1 MRTRSITEML
11 KLHIFN
17 LPPPMIVSMIES
29 LLFEEIVRF
38 VDFIVLSNAKARH
51 LWHTQIKRMLR
62 CPDMDNRRYSREDG
76 GSLRWVLKREI
87 TIKNFTTRVLYG
99 GDTELHRACHDDEAW
114 LVRACI
120 AFNDADDINKPNDA
134 GNTPL
139 HFACIYEAHIDV
151 VKLLL
156 ESGAQKSLYHK
167 SNGGYGYIPIV
178 IAFDLEG
185 FDIVKLLLKYHEK
198 DKKMALENL
207 GDAFGIAAYKQNLE
221 LVQLILEVTGP
232 DIIHS
237 RDSFGCMALR
247 RSCARSDDTE
257 VMEFLLA
264 SGANVNAV
272 DTDGGTPLFL
282 SIIFECLECAKACW
296 LLGRL

>member
-1 MRTRSITEML
+1 VPG
-11 KLHIFN
+11 HGQ
-17 LPPPMIVSMIES
+17 PQ
-29 LLFEEIVRF
+29 
-38 VDFIVLSNAKARH
+38 VL
-51 LWHTQIKRMLR
+51 
-62 CPDMDNRRYSREDG
+62 EG
-76 GSLRWVLKREI
+76 GWGVIAVGAQEGDHHQD
-87 TIKNFTTRVLYG
+87 FTTRVLYG

-185 FDIVKLLLKYHEK
+185 FDIVKLLLKARIFVLDLKLSKEVGVSQR
-198 DKKMALENL
+198 LQGWRRQRNL
-207 GDAFGIAAYKQNLE
+207 RKRNLWEEFYK
-221 LVQLILEVTGP
+221 
-232 DIIHS
+232 
-237 RDSFGCMALR
+237 
-247 RSCARSDDTE
+247 
-257 VMEFLLA
+257 
-264 SGANVNAV
+264 SG
-272 DTDGGTPLFL
+272 L
-282 SIIFECLECAKACW
+282 
-296 LLGRL
+296 